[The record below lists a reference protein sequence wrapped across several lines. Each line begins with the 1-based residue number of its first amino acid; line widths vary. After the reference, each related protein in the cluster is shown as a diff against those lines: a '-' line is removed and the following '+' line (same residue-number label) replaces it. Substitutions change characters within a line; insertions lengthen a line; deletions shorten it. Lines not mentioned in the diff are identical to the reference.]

1 MYFWSILWS
10 ETGTKL
16 KHTLARPLTMLNNL
30 ERAVFEL
37 GNKFEN
43 RMSILFL
50 ARIVFKRSPGG
61 SRLFL
66 IKIVAVLLKIEYV
79 KLFQT
84 GYTDLHQQLMCTYQ
98 VLYKVKKGFP
108 TECNYRI

>member
-1 MYFWSILWS
+1 
-10 ETGTKL
+10 
-16 KHTLARPLTMLNNL
+16 MLNNL

-66 IKIVAVLLKIEYV
+66 IKIVAILLKIEYV
-79 KLFQT
+79 KPVP
-84 GYTDLHQQLMCTYQ
+84 DWLHGLAPAVNVYQ
-98 VLYKVKKGFP
+98 ILYKVKKGFP
-108 TECNYRI
+108 AECNYRF